1 MEKVKKFLKKNK
13 STVIVVICCLIL
25 TILIFTV
32 KLTFFPNEA
41 KAIYGN
47 RLDGIKS
54 VKIKSSDLEQIE
66 STLKEQEGI
75 KKVDAI
81 TSGKILNVIITL
93 KKETDRDT
101 AKQYPEKILEELEDD
116 QKDFYDIQVLIEKE
130 DDEDKVFPIIAYRH
144 EGDNEFSFT
153 KDR

>member
-32 KLTFFPNEA
+32 KLMFLPNEA

-47 RLDGIKS
+47 RLNGIKS
-54 VKIKSSDLEQIE
+54 VKIKNS
-66 STLKEQEGI
+66 
-75 KKVDAI
+75 
-81 TSGKILNVIITL
+81 VIITL
-93 KKETDRDT
+93 NNETNRDT

-116 QKDFYDIQVLIEKE
+116 QKNFYDIQVLIEKE
-130 DDEDKVFPIIAYRH
+130 SDEDKAFPIIAYRH

>member
-32 KLTFFPNEA
+32 KLMFFPNKA

-47 RLDGIKS
+47 RLNGIKS
-54 VKIKSSDLEQIE
+54 VKIKNSDLEQIE
-66 STLKEQEGI
+66 SILKGQEGI
-75 KKVDAI
+75 KKVNAT

-93 KKETDRDT
+93 NNETNRDT

-116 QKDFYDIQVLIEKE
+116 QKNFYDIQVLIEKE
-130 DDEDKVFPIIAYRH
+130 SDEDKAFPIIAYRH